1 MPVTEAELAAA
12 EAALGHT
19 LPEDYANFLRRQDGL
34 AEFVGE
40 AYLDLWTLSDVWAR
54 NADGD
59 PWNML
64 QERHPGILVVG
75 SDGGGEWVAYDMRRA
90 SSPVLLVNNLS
101 SGWHEACWQ
110 ADSIDDL
117 IDVLRGGASLRFES
131 GYRG

>member
-1 MPVTEAELAAA
+1 MPVTEEELAAA
-12 EAALGHT
+12 EAALGQP

-34 AEFVGE
+34 ADFVGE
-40 AYLDLWTLSDVWAR
+40 AYLDLWTLPDVVAR
-54 NADGD
+54 NADED

-75 SDGGGEWVAYDMRRA
+75 SDGAAECVAYDTRRA
-90 SSPVLLVNNLS
+90 PPPVLLVNNLS

-117 IDVLRGGASLRFES
+117 LDVLRGGGSLRFETGYS
-131 GYRG
+131 G